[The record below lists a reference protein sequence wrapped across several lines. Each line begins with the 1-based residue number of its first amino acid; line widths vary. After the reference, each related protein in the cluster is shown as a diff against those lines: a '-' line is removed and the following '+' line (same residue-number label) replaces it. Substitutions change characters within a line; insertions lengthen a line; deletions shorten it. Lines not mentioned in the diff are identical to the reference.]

1 MKLIGK
7 RIEKDK
13 SGHVTVCPED
23 DEDMWHLYNL
33 IQEGDRVRATGI
45 RRIQNVST
53 TGSVVSSRIRLPLT
67 LAVNRVTWSPSAAPG
82 AESGAANGATGAVPA
97 ATATVDVSGR
107 VAEENPY
114 VKLGA
119 FHTLSIEANKNVRI
133 EKDVGGWDS
142 VALGRVEESCVP
154 GRGAEVAAIVCGEGT
169 AIFCLLS
176 EHMTVVLQ
184 RLEVPIPRKLSNQSS
199 AHEKG
204 LARFYQSLYTS
215 FLRHVPYSSP
225 SLRAIVIAS
234 PGWVRDA
241 VFDFIMAEASR
252 TSNKALLT
260 ARTKFI
266 KVHVNSPHVHSL
278 VEALKSPEIASQMKE
293 TKFAREGI
301 MLDKFFKM
309 LASDE
314 MRAWYGPDH
323 VALAADRGAIG
334 TLLISDELFRASD
347 PALRKKFVGIVED
360 VQHKGGEVLIFSSMH
375 ESGQQLNQLTG
386 IAAIL
391 TFPLDVEVVEAEERE
406 AREEE
411 ERRKAEEEEAGNAS

>member
-1 MKLIGK
+1 MKLINK
-7 RIEKDK
+7 HIEKDR

-33 IQEGDRVRATGI
+33 IQEGDRVRAPAI

-53 TGSVVSSRIRLPLT
+53 TGTVDSKRIRLNLT
-67 LAVNRVTWSPSAAPG
+67 LAVTKVTWSPSAAPL
-82 AESGAANGATGAVPA
+82 ADSGVANSAAGATPA
-97 ATATVDVSGR
+97 ATATVEISGR
-107 VAEENPY
+107 VAEENHH

-119 FHTLSIEANKNVRI
+119 FHTLDIEANRNVRI
-133 EKDVGGWDS
+133 EKDAGGWDS

-184 RLEVPIPRKLSNQSS
+184 RLEVSIPRKISSQSS

-204 LARFYQSLYTS
+204 LARFYQNLYTS

-234 PGWVRDA
+234 P
-241 VFDFIMAEASR
+241 EASR

-260 ARTKFI
+260 ARNKFI

-301 MLDKFFKM
+301 MLDRFFKM

-323 VALAADRGAIG
+323 
-334 TLLISDELFRASD
+334 LFRSSD
-347 PALRKKFVGIVED
+347 AALRKKYVGIVED
-360 VQHKGGEVLIFSSMH
+360 VKQKGGEVLIFSSMH
-375 ESGQQLNQLTG
+375 ESGQLDWNCCNINL
-386 IAAIL
+386 
-391 TFPLDVEVVEAEERE
+391 PLDVEVVEAEERE
-406 AREEE
+406 AKEED
-411 ERRKAEEEEAGNAS
+411 ERRKAEEGEAEHAS